1 MRILFLSDIAT
12 VILDIVAWVIFHLSI
27 GYSCSKISIER
38 FNPEKWWY
46 QTKPWE
52 KGGEIYQQVF
62 RVKNWKKLIPSG
74 AALYR
79 NAYEIKHLTDLS
91 VDNVRIWLKESCR
104 SEFCHYAM
112 IIPGFF
118 FFLWNSVEAGRWMLA
133 YAILNNLVPIVM
145 QRYNRPRVR
154 KVLAQL
160 ERKSK
165 QKRESVISYEPQ
177 TAFLNSYK

>member
-1 MRILFLSDIAT
+1 
-12 VILDIVAWVIFHLSI
+12 
-27 GYSCSKISIER
+27 
-38 FNPEKWWY
+38 
-46 QTKPWE
+46 
-52 KGGEIYQQVF
+52 
-62 RVKNWKKLIPSG
+62 
-74 AALYR
+74 
-79 NAYEIKHLTDLS
+79 
-91 VDNVRIWLKESCR
+91 
-104 SEFCHYAM
+104 
-112 IIPGFF
+112 
-118 FFLWNSVEAGRWMLA
+118 MLV

>member
-12 VILDIVAWVIFHLSI
+12 VVLDIVAWVIFHLSI
-27 GYSCSKISIER
+27 GYSCSKIPIER
-38 FNPEKWWY
+38 FNPEKRWY
-46 QTKPWE
+46 QSRAWE
-52 KGGEIYQQVF
+52 KGGEIYQIVF
-62 RVKNWKKLIPSG
+62 HVKNWKNIIPSG

-79 NAYEIKHLTDLS
+79 NAYEIKNLTNLS
-91 VDNVRIWLKESCR
+91 IENVRLWLKESCR
-104 SEFCHYAM
+104 SEFCHLAM
-112 IIPGFF
+112 ILPGFF
-118 FFLWNSVEAGRWMLA
+118 FFLWNSVEAGGWMLA

-165 QKRESVISYEPQ
+165 RKSEPTITYEPQ
-177 TAFLNSYK
+177 TALLNSYE